1 MPGPGTMPGAPLPPP
16 SKRGSNPIDPLT
28 GKKKRGRPKK
38 PEGAPISHH
47 KKPKKT
53 KKEVAAEKA
62 AKEAAAAA
70 SASGGQNS
78 EGAARESVD
87 SQDSGN
93 SNSQQQYP
101 QPTQNHQV
109 HQALTQIYHRINVK
123 SLLSTITQTR
133 FLCGFESNKSI

>member
-1 MPGPGTMPGAPLPPP
+1 MTPKDIKLLSKLP
-16 SKRGSNPIDPLT
+16 

-70 SASGGQNS
+70 AASGGQNS

-109 HQALTQIYHRINVK
+109 GVHQVGACKKCAFYNHTNKVSLWFRKQQIDLI
-123 SLLSTITQTR
+123 L
-133 FLCGFESNKSI
+133 

>member
-1 MPGPGTMPGAPLPPP
+1 MNRQISSCSRFCSILTLEDIKLLSKLP
-16 SKRGSNPIDPLT
+16 

-70 SASGGQNS
+70 AASASGGPNS

-109 HQALTQIYHRINVK
+109 GVHSF
-123 SLLSTITQTR
+123 SLIRASQNL
-133 FLCGFESNKSI
+133 LN

>member
-1 MPGPGTMPGAPLPPP
+1 MESCFNSTIRFCRILTPKDIKLLSKLP
-16 SKRGSNPIDPLT
+16 

-70 SASGGQNS
+70 AASGGPNS

-109 HQALTQIYHRINVK
+109 GVHQCPPHSGVIDLQHR
-123 SLLSTITQTR
+123 
-133 FLCGFESNKSI
+133 F